1 MNLKQFKLTNDDEII
16 CDVIDMSRIEEG
28 EIVVRNVL
36 KIISADDFEN
46 NVRYFSFRPLMSFQ
60 DDIDQ
65 LTVLNIGHIITETLP
80 SKKLI
85 SHYTGAMTEIE
96 KHVQLKG
103 ELNLD
108 ELMVEGSDMDDEEI
122 AEYIQSKMD
131 EYREENKRKTYEV
144 DSASPNII
152 HFNPSNT
159 KH

>member
-60 DDIDQ
+60 DDVDQ

-85 SHYTGAMTEIE
+85 RHYTGAMDEIE

-122 AEYIQSKMD
+122 ADYIQSKMD
-131 EYREENKRKTYEV
+131 EYREENKKKMYEV

-152 HFNPSNT
+152 HFNPSTT

>member
-80 SKKLI
+80 SKKLVR
-85 SHYTGAMTEIE
+85 HYSGAMNEIE
-96 KHVQLKG
+96 KHVKLKG

-108 ELMVEGSDMDDEEI
+108 ELMVEGSDMDEEDLADYLQAKIDEL
-122 AEYIQSKMD
+122 K
-131 EYREENKRKTYEV
+131 EENKKKTFEV

-152 HFNPSNT
+152 HFNPSKT